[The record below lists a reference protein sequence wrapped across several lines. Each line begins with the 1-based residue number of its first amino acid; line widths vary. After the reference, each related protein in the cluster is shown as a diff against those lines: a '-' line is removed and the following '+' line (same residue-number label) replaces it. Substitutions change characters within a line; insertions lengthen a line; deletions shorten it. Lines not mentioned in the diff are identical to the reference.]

1 MTPKKLISLL
11 TIAVVCLLI
20 YLSDLDLSV
29 KKGLVIFSVA
39 AILWMTE
46 TLHLTAT
53 ALLIPVLSVAL
64 GVFPVNQ
71 ALDSFSHPIVFIFL
85 GGFTLATALRKQRLD
100 EVIAHKILAYSKGH
114 TNLAV
119 YLLFGLTAVLSMWV
133 SNTAITAVMLP
144 LALGI
149 IASLK
154 LSQGPTSL
162 FVLLGIAYSAS
173 IGGMGSLVGSPPN
186 AIVGAALNLTFLDWM
201 KVGLPLV
208 IVLLPLLIFTL
219 KLVVKPDLSG
229 KVELSMDAPEAT
241 TGSKTVII
249 IFLCTVLA
257 WLFGK
262 PLGNGLGIEK
272 YFDAWVAISAV
283 VALIVFQS
291 LKWKDI
297 EQGADWGVLL
307 LFGGGL
313 ALSGVL
319 KTTGTSAFIAE
330 NFANYMHGMP
340 FMVFLVMVILFVI
353 FLTELTS
360 NTATAALLVPLFIS
374 ISDQLNLPSE
384 FIAMGIGF
392 AASCAF
398 MLPVATPPNAVVY
411 GSGLVPQSQM
421 MHAGVFLN
429 LVASASL
436 PFLLY
441 LFL

>member
-1 MTPKKLISLL
+1 MTLKQLISLSVIL
-11 TIAVVCLLI
+11 IVSALI
-20 YLSDLDLSV
+20 YLSDLDPSI
-29 KKGLVIFSVA
+29 KKGLFIFSVA

-46 TLHLTAT
+46 SLHLTAT
-53 ALLIPVLSVAL
+53 ALLIPVMSVAL

-85 GGFTLATALRKQRLD
+85 GGFSLATALRKQRLD
-100 EVIAHKILAYSKGH
+100 EVIAHKILSYSKGH
-114 TNLAV
+114 TSLAV
-119 YLLFGLTAVLSMWV
+119 YLLFALTAVLSMWV

-154 LSQGPTSL
+154 LSQGPTSI

-208 IVLLPLLIFTL
+208 IILLPTLIFTL

-229 KVELSMDAPEAT
+229 KVELSMEAPEAST
-241 TGSKTVII
+241 DSKKVIL
-249 IFLCTVLA
+249 IFIFTVLA
-257 WLFGK
+257 WLLGK
-262 PLGNGLGIEK
+262 PLGDMLGVTK
-272 YFDAWVAISAV
+272 YFDAWVAITAV
-283 VALIVFQS
+283 VALIVSQS
-291 LKWKDI
+291 LVWKDI
-297 EQGADWGVLL
+297 EKSADWGVLL

-330 NFANYMHGMP
+330 SFASYMQGMP
-340 FMVFLVMVILFVI
+340 FMLFLVMVILFVI

-374 ISDQLNLPSE
+374 ISDQLGLPSE
-384 FIAMGIGF
+384 FIAMGIGL

-421 MHAGVFLN
+421 MRAGIFLN
-429 LVASASL
+429 LVASATL